1 MEEAAH
7 RRERHLEVGLRVD
20 VRAHVL
26 GDRVEPVRDVGARRV
41 DQRLHERARV
51 RLDELG
57 EVEDAVEERHP
68 EVVGAVVARDLG
80 GREVALAGAAVAA
93 PRLALAPLAAALAR
107 LQHHR
112 RGILLP
118 RGRALLAAALD
129 RRHLRR
135 RVLLLPRL
143 LPRRLA
149 ALGRGE
155 RRRGAGVVHGEGSA
169 QLGRGRGVTARASRQ
184 LRRDRA
190 RVCV

>member
-1 MEEAAH
+1 VEEAAH
-7 RRERHLEVGLRVD
+7 RRERHLEVGLGVD
-20 VRAHVL
+20 VRADVL
-26 GDRVEPVRDVGARRV
+26 GDRVEPVGDVGARRV

-68 EVVGAVVARDLG
+68 QVVGAVVARDLG
-80 GREVALAGAAVAA
+80 GREVALAGTAVAA

-112 RGILLP
+112 RGILFA

-155 RRRGAGVVHGEGSA
+155 RRCGAGVVHGEGSA
-169 QLGRGRGVTARASRQ
+169 Q
-184 LRRDRA
+184 
-190 RVCV
+190 